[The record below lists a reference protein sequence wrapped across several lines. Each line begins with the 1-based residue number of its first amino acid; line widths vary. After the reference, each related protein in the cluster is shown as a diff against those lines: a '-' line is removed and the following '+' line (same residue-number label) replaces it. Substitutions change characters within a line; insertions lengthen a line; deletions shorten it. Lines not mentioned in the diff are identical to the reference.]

1 MCRPDVHATP
11 APSLPLLTPHPWPV
25 PMTKLAVVCRA
36 VPSALEKQT
45 CKLTRIERQTIS
57 LPIVPEQHRAY
68 VQVFKDMIEEGHSIE
83 LPELSELPASM
94 FVEDVSMLYSVCAV
108 APPGGGLDSG
118 HGEGSAL
125 GEQWHSGT
133 AHCWRRRRAV
143 RFEFEVHVCEQVDA
157 LERRSA
163 RADEGVPRQARDGVR
178 TVRCE
183 ELSAPEV
190 CDELRVGE
198 HAAAEPQ
205 VDRPGDLHLVRAQ
218 CGGGRPRR
226 AGAARMC

>member
-1 MCRPDVHATP
+1 
-11 APSLPLLTPHPWPV
+11 
-25 PMTKLAVVCRA
+25 MTKLAVVCRA

-83 LPELSELPASM
+83 LPELSELPASV

-125 GEQWHSGT
+125 GERSHSGT

-157 LERRSA
+157 LE
-163 RADEGVPRQARDGVR
+163 QVR
-178 TVRCE
+178 E
-183 ELSAPEV
+183 YL
-190 CDELRVGE
+190 GK
-198 HAAAEPQ
+198 
-205 VDRPGDLHLVRAQ
+205 PGMEYVSCAVKSCLHLRCAASFVWENTLPLNLKWIDPATFTPCGLSVVEADPGELEQRECAELLRGDGRQDIAHGIDVR
-218 CGGGRPRR
+218 
-226 AGAARMC
+226 